1 MEAREMPVNTVKP
14 RAPKANH
21 GGLSRRGLWLR
32 VTAKGTLCLK
42 GRGRGVS
49 E

>member
-1 MEAREMPVNTVKP
+1 MEAREMTVNTAKP
-14 RAPKANH
+14 RVPKANH
-21 GGLSRRGLWLR
+21 RGLSRRGLWLG
-32 VTAKGTLCLK
+32 VTAKGILCLK